1 MASGK
6 GKSTQRG
13 KRPPQNFFD
22 KSVVT
27 VVSQVM
33 ETRHH
38 AEKRETILNKSS
50 WNENENKKEKN
61 PNKQHKYQGQHE
73 LQTMSANGREY
84 SATCTSPVRRRT
96 TSREKVGER

>member
-27 VVSQVM
+27 VMSQVM

-38 AEKRETILNKSS
+38 TEKRQTILNKSS
-50 WNENENKKEKN
+50 WNENENKKEKK
-61 PNKQHKYQGQHE
+61 KQ
-73 LQTMSANGREY
+73 
-84 SATCTSPVRRRT
+84 T
-96 TSREKVGER
+96 T